1 MPSVNSPLPSGVKL
15 SYYLAPEEKG
25 HFGKAAEACF
35 VSQSAFSVA
44 IRELESLLNVELVDR
59 TNRSVTITRV
69 GREVAAQARLV
80 LKELEV
86 LIEVAQGNRSP
97 LSGKRELGVIPTIA
111 PFLLP
116 QILPALRQSFPAL
129 ELYLREEIT
138 QRIYQH
144 LMEGEL
150 DLMLLALPYDLRN
163 VETMPLFKDRFRLAC
178 HATTRL
184 VDSRHYRY
192 EDLDSESILLLED
205 GHCLRDHALSAC
217 RIRSLDKVSRFSASS
232 LLTLIEMVDADLGI
246 TFLPEIAQG
255 SPLLIGT
262 EVRTYPLEEKSYRDI
277 ALAWR
282 QGSARADD
290 FRQLGNFIRSTWEN
304 ADKD

>member
-1 MPSVNSPLPSGVKL
+1 MNLPTIKQL
-15 SYYLAPEEKG
+15 RYYLALEEKG

-44 IRELESLLNVELVDR
+44 IRELESLLNVQLVDR
-59 TNRSVTITRV
+59 TNRNVTITSV

-86 LIEVAQGNRSP
+86 LTEVARGNRVP
-97 LSGKRELGVIPTIA
+97 LSGKLELGVIPTIA

-116 QILPALRQSFPAL
+116 QLLPTLRQSYPSL
-129 ELYLREEIT
+129 VLYLREEVT
-138 QRIYQH
+138 QRIYQQ
-144 LMEGEL
+144 LMDGEL
-150 DLMLLALPYDLRN
+150 DLVLLALPYDLRN
-163 VETMPLFKDRFRLAC
+163 VEAMTLFRDHFYLAC
-178 HATTRL
+178 HESTRL
-184 VDSRHYRY
+184 VSPHHYRY
-192 EDLDSESILLLED
+192 EDLESESILLLDD

-217 RIRSLDKVSRFSASS
+217 RIRSLDKVRRFSASS

-255 SPLLIGT
+255 SPLLTGT
-262 EVRTYPLEEKSYRDI
+262 KVNTYPLEEKSYREI

-282 QGSARADD
+282 QGSARVDE
-290 FRQLGNFIRSTWEN
+290 FRQLGNFIRSIREN
-304 ADKD
+304 SDKA